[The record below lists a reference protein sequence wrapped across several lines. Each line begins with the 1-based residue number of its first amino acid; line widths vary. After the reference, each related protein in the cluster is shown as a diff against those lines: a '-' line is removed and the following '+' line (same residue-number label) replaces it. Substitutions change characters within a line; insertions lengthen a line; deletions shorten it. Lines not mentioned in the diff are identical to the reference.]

1 MHSVATRQY
10 DLTKAVAA
18 INSLSKLR
26 KQEDTLIRRHQ
37 QHQADVNH
45 LDGLAEAEQNVTRA
59 QTQLSKEEGQL
70 NQMKAAL
77 IEHISQQT
85 ETEKARLEKQAKA
98 TAIAAEREKI
108 LSADIP
114 QLIARITA
122 GSNDT
127 RTTSGGGP
135 NAATILAT
143 KRKQAR
149 NACDVAHRTESLFVA
164 LSAEASQSC
173 SELTKTETNQRT
185 LLGQQE
191 ELVERA
197 RQLTARLSDVSNNVV
212 NHSEDDYRRVTE
224 EMQGVQAKYKATRD
238 ALSLP
243 DLGINH
249 LEEGDYGYMADILQ
263 VDTSQSAVLL
273 ALETLLSPMLSV
285 RVCLN
290 NEVASKIIANT
301 PQNRHQ
307 SGLRIWPVEQL
318 QVTTRRSQAFMDT
331 LAKFP
336 TAIDPL
342 SRLRLRPELPT
353 AVSKA
358 LFKAVGNVVLVD
370 TDETAMQV
378 ISFLQRSPGAGG
390 GVSGCLSMNTGN
402 KHTIGT
408 LSVPHRPNTHQQP
421 QSRPVLGVQLIAQYQ
436 QQRQTLA
443 ALQHEVAT
451 IEQQRQMVTQRSH
464 DSHELYE
471 VVQPNLAHV
480 KRELDVIQ
488 GTVQPQRD
496 RVLATQT
503 ELAAVKVRLEEADQT
518 RDRIQ
523 AELLQLEKASED
535 TIGQL
540 AENQNKNRKAAL
552 IAQRDALEKQAG
564 VLSAIYLEH
573 DAELRRLESTK
584 VTLAETI
591 SLLNERITHSES
603 TTNRLRSVL
612 NEAQKRQE
620 ECASLVA
627 KNREAQLVFERKKA
641 EDEAKIAEIRQQMK
655 DDRASV
661 QTVSTT
667 YGLKLSS
674 VYGGGRGQVV
684 NSNEETVDDSIAA
697 DVIEL
702 GKALK
707 KANQALLEC
716 LDNDANGTTANVQSE
731 LPTDQMVI
739 ETRARV
745 VESREL
751 VISLVSRRK
760 HLRQQL
766 NQSKGSPYCPPLHP
780 PAPHHHPLSNN
791 AYTLLHTLHRYSAGK
806 KQSFW

>member
-10 DLTKAVAA
+10 DLSKAVAA

-26 KQEDTLIRRHQ
+26 KQEDILIRRHQ

-77 IEHISQQT
+77 IEHTSQQT
-85 ETEKARLEKQAKA
+85 ETEKARVEKQAKA
-98 TAIAAEREKI
+98 TAVAAEREKI
-108 LSADIP
+108 LNADIP

-127 RTTSGGGP
+127 RTTAGGGP

-173 SELTKTETNQRT
+173 SELTKIETNQRT

-197 RQLTARLSDVSNNVV
+197 RQLTARLSDVSNVA

-249 LEEGDYGYMADILQ
+249 PEEGDFGFMADILQ

-290 NEVASKIIANT
+290 NEVASRIIANT

-318 QVTTRRSQAFMDT
+318 QVSTRRSQAFMDT

-353 AVSKA
+353 PASKA
-358 LFKAVGNVVLVD
+358 LYKAVGNVVLVD

-488 GTVQPQRD
+488 GTVQSQRD

-540 AENQNKNRKAAL
+540 AEKQNKNRKAAL

-564 VLSAIYLEH
+564 VLSAVYLEH

-591 SLLNERITHSES
+591 SSLNERIAQSES
-603 TTNRLRSVL
+603 TTNRLRNVL

-667 YGLKLSS
+667 YGLKLNS
-674 VYGGGRGQVV
+674 VYGSGRGGQVV
-684 NSNEETVDDSIAA
+684 NSNEESVDDSIAA

-707 KANQALLEC
+707 KASQALLEC
-716 LDNDANGTTANVQSE
+716 LDNDDNRTTGNTQSE
-731 LPTDQMVI
+731 LPTDQSMVI

-766 NQSKGSPYCPPLHP
+766 NQSKGTPYCPPP
-780 PAPHHHPLSNN
+780 PPT
-791 AYTLLHTLHRYSAGK
+791 TLQHLITTPS
-806 KQSFW
+806 QSILIPS